1 MSYTRKVAY
10 STAAQMIGKVLGTA
24 VSFATVAILFRYFGI
39 DGIGKYT
46 TVFAFV
52 GFFGVLADFGLQ
64 WTLIRELAI
73 DEDKHKVFSNIFAFR
88 LISAVVVYALCFAA
102 VWFFNYPYDVKLG
115 VGIIALATFFLTMN
129 SALVSVYL
137 NNYRLDITVSAEV
150 VGRLV
155 TLGLIYLVVRASGGF
170 DLAMATYI
178 GGNVVIFLINF
189 YLIDRFIKF
198 GLAFNF
204 KYWRHVLSQAVPI
217 GIIMVFGFI
226 YYKIDSVMLS
236 LMKGMTDVGIY
247 GTAYKMLE
255 ILQTIPV
262 MFLGAAFPLVTRY
275 ATTGDDRI
283 RPAFQKSFDFLILL
297 AVPVV
302 IIFFFLAGPI
312 IHFIAGAKG
321 NEFITESTV
330 SYLGHAITSVTTMK
344 ILIFSVGIN
353 FVSNLYTYMI
363 LSLGRQKSV
372 IWPTLGFAVF
382 NLVLNFLLIPRF
394 SYLGAAVATLL
405 TEIIVCATYII
416 LTNRFL
422 ALPIKLHGALKLFAA
437 GALMAILTY
446 SLDKIGLNMFLIM
459 VITLTFYAGLVVIF
473 KAIPIEIIKSL
484 LPGRFAK

>member
-10 STAAQMIGKVLGTA
+10 NTAAQMIGKVVGTA
-24 VSFATVAILFRYFGI
+24 ISFVTVAILFRYFGI

-64 WTLIRELAI
+64 WTLIRELAV
-73 DEDKHKVFSNIFAFR
+73 DEDKQKVFSNIFAFR
-88 LISAVVVYALCFAA
+88 LLSAIVVYALCFAA

-115 VGIIALATFFLTMN
+115 VGIIAIATFFATMN

-150 VGRLV
+150 VGRAI
-155 TLGLIYLVVRASGGF
+155 TLGLIYLVVKGSGGF
-170 DLAMATYI
+170 DLAMTAYI
-178 GGNVVIFLINF
+178 GGNVIIFLINL
-189 YLIDRFIKF
+189 YLLDRFIKF
-198 GLAFNF
+198 GMAFNL
-204 KYWRHVLSQAVPI
+204 KYWRHVLTQAIPI

-236 LMKGMTDVGIY
+236 LMKGMTDIGIY

-262 MFLGAAFPLVTRY
+262 MFLGAAFPLITRY
-275 ATTGDDRI
+275 ATTGDERV

-297 AVPVV
+297 AVPLV
-302 IIFFFLAGPI
+302 ILFFFLAEPI

-321 NEFITESTV
+321 NEFVSESTV
-330 SYLGHAITSVTTMK
+330 SFLGHAITSVTTMK

-382 NLVLNFLLIPRF
+382 NLALNFLLIPRF

-405 TEIIVCATYII
+405 TEIIVCTTYVI
-416 LTNRFL
+416 LTNKFL

-437 GALMAILTY
+437 GVLMAALTY
-446 SLDKIGLNMFLIM
+446 SLDRAGLNMFAIIA
-459 VITLTFYAGLVVIF
+459 ITLVFYSGLVFLF
-473 KAIPIEIIKSL
+473 KAIPMELVRTLIK
-484 LPGRFAK
+484 K